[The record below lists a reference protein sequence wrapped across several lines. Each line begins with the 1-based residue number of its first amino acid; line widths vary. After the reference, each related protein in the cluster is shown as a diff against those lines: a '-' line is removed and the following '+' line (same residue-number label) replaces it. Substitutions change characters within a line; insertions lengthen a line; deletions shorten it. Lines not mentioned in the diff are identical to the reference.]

1 VGYSDGL
8 FAALSYD
15 GFGQQVMTSPDG
27 INWTIR
33 ESPEA
38 GVWQALIYGNGTFV
52 AVADTGQVMTSES
65 TTIPFGNGGGGGDG
79 GNSGFFGRG
88 GTGGIGGTA
97 YPGGTNG
104 TNGINGR

>member
-15 GFGQQVMTSPDG
+15 GFGQQLMTSPDG

-38 GVWQALIYGNGTFV
+38 GIWQALIYGNGKFV
-52 AVADTGQVMTSES
+52 AVADTGQVMTSEA
-65 TTIPFGNGGGGGDG
+65 TTIPFGAGGNGGDG

-88 GTGGIGGTA
+88 GTA

-104 TNGINGR
+104 ANGTNGR